1 MTPRFDDSS
10 FTVAIVGCGGFIGSH
25 LLDAVLERTRWR
37 VFGVDLDF
45 YRLQHRLNH
54 ERCEFLCADL
64 ADPAVVER
72 IAQFP
77 LVVNLAAI
85 CTPSRY
91 MGEACE
97 VIRSNY
103 DHPAALAEA
112 CAKSGAWL
120 VHFSTSEIYG
130 KTAADSG
137 ELVEDSTPAVFGP
150 VTASR
155 WSYATA
161 KLLAERFIAGLSG
174 LRWTVVRPFNFVGPY
189 MDFMPG
195 VDGEGI
201 PRVLANF
208 STALLRGEPLKLV
221 NGGKAKRCFTSV
233 HDAIDFLFALFDA
246 GLGCAL
252 SFGVGDSPDSGCKTA
267 AGAGHSG
274 RDAAGVSKVG
284 SAPGASELK
293 VGAAP
298 GAGVSKVGAAPG
310 AGELKVGAASN
321 AGVFSQAFNVGNAGN
336 EVSIAELAQKMRTIF
351 AKVRGVDVSSL
362 PEPQSVSGEEY
373 YGAGYDDSMRRMP
386 SVAKAERLLGF
397 RARIPL
403 DTALEESLSWFVM
416 HYSV

>member
-130 KTAADSG
+130 KTAAESG

-161 KLLAERFIAGLSG
+161 KLLAERYIAGLPG

-252 SFGVGDSPDSGCKTA
+252 SFGVGDSPDAGCKTA
-267 AGAGHSG
+267 AG
-274 RDAAGVSKVG
+274 
-284 SAPGASELK
+284 
-293 VGAAP
+293 
-298 GAGVSKVGAAPG
+298 
-310 AGELKVGAASN
+310 
-321 AGVFSQAFNVGNAGN
+321 AGVFSQAFNVGNTEN

-351 AKVRGVDVSSL
+351 AKVRGVDVSTL

-403 DTALEESLSWFVM
+403 DTALEESLSWFVK

>member
-1 MTPRFDDSS
+1 MNLRFDDNSI
-10 FTVAIVGCGGFIGSH
+10 TVAIVGCGGFIGSH

-45 YRLQHRLNH
+45 YRLQHRLND

-64 ADPAVVER
+64 AEPVVVER

-103 DHPAALAEA
+103 DHPAALATA
-112 CAKSGAWL
+112 CAKSGSWL

-130 KTAADSG
+130 RTAPDSG
-137 ELVEDSTPAVFGP
+137 ELEEDSTPAVFGP

-161 KLLAERFIAGLSG
+161 KLLAERFIAGLPD
-174 LRWTVVRPFNFVGPY
+174 LKWTVVRPFNFVGPY

-233 HDAIDFLFALFDA
+233 HDAVDFLFALFAAGGAVAMDA
-246 GLGCAL
+246 G
-252 SFGVGDSPDSGCKTA
+252 SGTA
-267 AGAGHSG
+267 
-274 RDAAGVSKVG
+274 
-284 SAPGASELK
+284 P
-293 VGAAP
+293 
-298 GAGVSKVGAAPG
+298 
-310 AGELKVGAASN
+310 
-321 AGVFSQAFNVGNAGN
+321 GVFSQAFNVGNSEN
-336 EVSIAELAQKMRTIF
+336 EVTIAELAGKMRSIF
-351 AKVRGVDVSSL
+351 AKVRGVDVSTL
-362 PEPQSVSGEEY
+362 PEPQIVSGEEY

-386 SVAKAERLLGF
+386 SVAKAQRLLGF
-397 RARIPL
+397 KARIPL
-403 DTALEESLSWFVM
+403 EVALEESLSWFVK
-416 HYSV
+416 HYDTGASS

>member
-161 KLLAERFIAGLSG
+161 KLLAERFIAGLPG

-252 SFGVGDSPDSGCKTA
+252 SFGVGDSPDAGCKTA

-274 RDAAGVSKVG
+274 RDAV
-284 SAPGASELK
+284 
-293 VGAAP
+293 
-298 GAGVSKVGAAPG
+298 GVSKVGAAP
-310 AGELKVGAASN
+310 N

-351 AKVRGVDVSSL
+351 AKVRGVDVSTL
-362 PEPQSVSGEEY
+362 PEPQAVAGEEY

-403 DTALEESLSWFVM
+403 DTALEESLSWFVK

>member
-1 MTPRFDDSS
+1 MLPQFDDTSV
-10 FTVAIVGCGGFIGSH
+10 TVAIVGCGGFIGSH
-25 LLDAVLERTRWR
+25 LLDAILERTRWR

-45 YRLQHRLNH
+45 YRVQHRLNH

-72 IAQFP
+72 LAKFP

-91 MGEACE
+91 MAESCE

-103 DHPAALAEA
+103 DHPAALATA
-112 CAKSGAWL
+112 CARSGAWL

-130 KTAADSG
+130 RTAPDSG
-137 ELVEDSTPAVFGP
+137 ELVEDSTPVLLGP

-161 KLLAERFIAGLSG
+161 KLLAERFIAGLPG
-174 LRWTVVRPFNFVGPY
+174 LKWTVVRPFNFVGPY

-233 HDAIDFLFALFDA
+233 HDAVDFLFALFAAGSGASDA
-246 GLGCAL
+246 G
-252 SFGVGDSPDSGCKTA
+252 SETA
-267 AGAGHSG
+267 S
-274 RDAAGVSKVG
+274 S
-284 SAPGASELK
+284 
-293 VGAAP
+293 
-298 GAGVSKVGAAPG
+298 
-310 AGELKVGAASN
+310 
-321 AGVFSQAFNVGNAGN
+321 VFSQAFNVGNPEN
-336 EVSIAELAQKMRTIF
+336 EVSIAELAQKMRAIF
-351 AKVRGVDVSSL
+351 AKVRGVDVSTL

-386 SVAKAERLLGF
+386 SVEKAQLLLGF
-397 RARIPL
+397 KARIPL
-403 DTALEESLSWFVM
+403 DTALEESLSWFVK
-416 HYSV
+416 HYSVEQ

>member
-1 MTPRFDDSS
+1 MIPQFNDQSI
-10 FTVAIVGCGGFIGSH
+10 TVAVVGCGGFIGCH
-25 LLDAVLERTRWR
+25 LLDAILTRTKWR

-45 YRLQHRLNH
+45 YRIQHRLND
-54 ERCEFLCADL
+54 ERCEFMVADL
-64 ADPAVVER
+64 ADKSVVER
-72 IAQFP
+72 IAKYP
-77 LVVNLAAI
+77 IVVNLAAI

-91 MGEACE
+91 MAEAPE

-103 DHPAALAEA
+103 DHPAALADA
-112 CAKSGAWL
+112 CAKSGSWL
-120 VHFSTSEIYG
+120 IHFSTSEIYG
-130 KTAADSG
+130 RTSADSG
-137 ELVEDSTPAVFGP
+137 LLIEDESELTFGP

-161 KLLAERFIAGLSG
+161 KLLTERYIAGLKN
-174 LRWTVVRPFNFVGPY
+174 LKWTVVRPFNFVGPY

-246 GLGCAL
+246 GLGCSLGSGNETVPGA
-252 SFGVGDSPDSGCKTA
+252 GCKTA

-274 RDAAGVSKVG
+274 RDAAG
-284 SAPGASELK
+284 ELM
-293 VGAAP
+293 VGAAL
-298 GAGVSKVGAAPG
+298 G
-310 AGELKVGAASN
+310 AGELKVGAAPD
-321 AGVFSQAFNVGNAGN
+321 AGVFSQAFNVGNAEN
-336 EVSIAELAQKMRTIF
+336 EVSIAELAQNMRVIF
-351 AKVRGVDVSSL
+351 AKVRGVDVSTL
-362 PEPQSVSGEEY
+362 PEPQAVAGEEY

-403 DTALEESLSWFVM
+403 DTALEESLSWFVK

>member
-1 MTPRFDDSS
+1 MNLRFDDNSI
-10 FTVAIVGCGGFIGSH
+10 TVAIVGCGGFIGSH

-64 ADPAVVER
+64 ADPSVVER

-112 CAKSGAWL
+112 CAKSGSWL

-130 KTAADSG
+130 RTAPDSG
-137 ELVEDSTPAVFGP
+137 ELVENSTPAVFGP

-161 KLLAERFIAGLSG
+161 KLLAERYIAGLPG
-174 LRWTVVRPFNFVGPY
+174 LKWTVVRPFNFVGPY

-233 HDAIDFLFALFDA
+233 HDAVDFLFALFAAGFGAAHDA
-246 GLGCAL
+246 GFETAADAGFKTAQD
-252 SFGVGDSPDSGCKTA
+252 VGSGKAQVSGSKTAPDS
-267 AGAGHSG
+267 
-274 RDAAGVSKVG
+274 
-284 SAPGASELK
+284 
-293 VGAAP
+293 
-298 GAGVSKVGAAPG
+298 
-310 AGELKVGAASN
+310 
-321 AGVFSQAFNVGNAGN
+321 GVFSQAFNVGNPKN
-336 EVSIAELAQKMRTIF
+336 EVSIAELAQKMRSIF
-351 AKVRGVDVSSL
+351 AKVRGVDVSTL
-362 PEPQSVSGEEY
+362 PKPQVVSGEEY

-397 RARIPL
+397 KARIPL
-403 DTALEESLSWFVM
+403 DVALEESLSWFVG
-416 HYSV
+416 HYDVAASS

>member
-1 MTPRFDDSS
+1 MNLRFDDSS
-10 FTVAIVGCGGFIGSH
+10 ITVAIVGCGGFIGSH

-72 IAQFP
+72 IARCP

-103 DHPAALAEA
+103 DHPAALATA
-112 CAKSGAWL
+112 CAKSGSWL

-130 KTAADSG
+130 KTAVESG
-137 ELVEDSTPAVFGP
+137 ELLEDSTPAVLGP
-150 VTASR
+150 VGASR

-161 KLLAERFIAGLSG
+161 KLLAERFIAGLPG
-174 LRWTVVRPFNFVGPY
+174 LKWTVVRPFNFVGPY

-233 HDAIDFLFALFDA
+233 HDAIDFLFVLFDA
-246 GLGCAL
+246 GLGGSL
-252 SFGVGDSPDSGCKTA
+252 TSGIGDSLDAGCKTA
-267 AGAGHSG
+267 S
-274 RDAAGVSKVG
+274 S
-284 SAPGASELK
+284 
-293 VGAAP
+293 
-298 GAGVSKVGAAPG
+298 
-310 AGELKVGAASN
+310 
-321 AGVFSQAFNVGNAGN
+321 VFSQAFNVGNPEN
-336 EVSIAELAQKMRTIF
+336 EVSIAELAQKMRAIF
-351 AKVRGVDVSSL
+351 AKVRGIDVSTL

-403 DTALEESLSWFVM
+403 DVALEESLSWFVK
-416 HYSV
+416 HYSVEQ

>member
-1 MTPRFDDSS
+1 MLPQFDDTSV
-10 FTVAIVGCGGFIGSH
+10 TVAIVGCGGFIGSH
-25 LLDAVLERTRWR
+25 LLDAILERTRWR

-45 YRLQHRLNH
+45 YRVQHRLNH

-72 IAQFP
+72 LAKFP

-91 MGEACE
+91 MAESCE

-103 DHPAALAEA
+103 DHPAALATA
-112 CAKSGAWL
+112 CARSGAWL

-130 KTAADSG
+130 RTAPDSG
-137 ELVEDSTPAVFGP
+137 ELVEDSTPVLLGP

-161 KLLAERFIAGLSG
+161 KLLAERFIAGLPG
-174 LRWTVVRPFNFVGPY
+174 LKWTVVRPFNFVGPY

-233 HDAIDFLFALFDA
+233 HDAVDFLFALFA
-246 GLGCAL
+246 
-252 SFGVGDSPDSGCKTA
+252 
-267 AGAGHSG
+267 
-274 RDAAGVSKVG
+274 
-284 SAPGASELK
+284 
-293 VGAAP
+293 VGADP
-298 GAGVSKVGAAPG
+298 KRCGGI
-310 AGELKVGAASN
+310 L
-321 AGVFSQAFNVGNAGN
+321 SQAFNVGNPAN
-336 EVSIAELAQKMRTIF
+336 ELSIAELAGKMRSIF
-351 AKVRGVDVSSL
+351 AKVRGVDVSTL
-362 PEPQSVSGEEY
+362 PEPQVVSGEEY
-373 YGAGYDDSMRRMP
+373 YGAGYDDSMRRLP
-386 SVAKAERLLGF
+386 SVAKADCLLGF
-397 RARIPL
+397 KARIPL
-403 DTALEESLSWFVM
+403 DVALEESLSWFVK
-416 HYSV
+416 HYDTGASS